1 MRSLLFCLVLGLS
14 LGAAE
19 PANASDI
26 TGTAKDAAGGS
37 LVGAQI
43 IVMTPQ
49 RTVVATATTDQGGK
63 FIVAGLPEGQYLV
76 LAKYPSLSER
86 QMPVTVGKT
95 PVTLDLVLEV
105 APVGQD
111 VTVTA
116 TPGGVESAARSTQ
129 QVNLISAD
137 EILARTKTVV
147 AQAVEGETAVNLQRT
162 SPGMAG
168 IFVRGLTGNKVN
180 IYIDGVRY
188 SNGAQRGGV
197 NTFLDLIDASTLENI
212 EVLRGT
218 SSAQYGSDALGG
230 SVQFLTKVA
239 PIAGEPKFGGS
250 VSFGGE
256 TGHNGGFGTGLLSY
270 ATPKFGVSG
279 SFSGRKT
286 GLYRPGDG
294 GNDSH
299 AASLRFLGVETDRL
313 YDDRMPDT
321 GFTQQASQVRANWV
335 VRPNISFV
343 ANYLRSRQDGANRW
357 HQIDG
362 GDGNLIAEL
371 NDLQLDLAYARME
384 ISGAGFLEHAS
395 LTYSFNTQRE
405 ERVNQGGNGSNTA
418 TISHEPERTTV
429 NGIQFNGTR
438 RLSAKH
444 TLLVGADAYFEKL
457 TSDAFNENPVTGAI
471 TDRRPRVPD
480 QATYNQ
486 IGAFGQITA
495 NAMDDKLVLTG
506 AARVGFNAYRAHA
519 SDAPAGSDGAPLWP
533 DDALDTTSFTYRL
546 GAAYTPKANWTVMT
560 SLSRGFRAPHMTD
573 LGTLGLT
580 GSGFEVAAPDIAG
593 RTAFVGSTADRNA
606 VSTGDAVEQVTSETS
621 LNFEGALRY
630 ASSRAKASVGMF
642 VNNIHGN
649 IQKQALILEQ
659 GAVGTTIGGE
669 TITEQTANGAVFV
682 AAAPTVP
689 VLVRANFDDARIWGF
704 ELSAEGKVATS
715 FTAGGTYTYLE
726 ARDLGTDLPPNI
738 EGGTPA
744 PGGTAWVR
752 YMPKDSKWWVEPY
765 LFFAADQPNLSSL
778 DLGDRRTGAS
788 RSRTNIQNFFRNGAR
803 NRGWIN
809 PGADGVFGNADD
821 ILIETGETLAQI
833 QDRVL
838 GVGVNSAPMYTA
850 VAAYTVFGIRAGMRF
865 GPHTILL
872 DFENLTD
879 EVYRGISWG
888 MDGAGRGFTARYML
902 KF

>member
-1 MRSLLFCLVLGLS
+1 LRKLFSFLLVS
-14 LGAAE
+14 IASAT
-19 PANASDI
+19 PAFANDL
-26 TGTAKDAAGGS
+26 TGTAKDAAGGA

-49 RTVVATATTDQGGK
+49 RAVVATATTDQGGK
-63 FIVAGLPEGQYLV
+63 FDIKGLAEGQYLV

-86 QMPVTVGKT
+86 QMPVTIAKT
-95 PVTLDLVLEV
+95 PVTIDLVLEV

-116 TPGGVESAARSTQ
+116 SPGGVTDATRVTQ

-137 EILARTKTVV
+137 DILARSKTVV

-180 IYIDGVRY
+180 VYVDGVRY

-197 NTFLDLIDASTLENI
+197 NTFLDLIDMSTLENI

-239 PIAGEPKFGGS
+239 PIAGQPKLNGS
-250 VSFGGE
+250 VTFGGE
-256 TGHNGGFGTGLLSY
+256 TGHNGGFGSGQLSY
-270 ATPKFGVSG
+270 ATPGFGVSG

-299 AASLRFLGVETDRL
+299 AASLRFLGVETSEL
-313 YDDRMPDT
+313 YEPRMPDT
-321 GFTQQASQVRANWV
+321 GFTQQAGQVRANWI

-343 ANYLRSRQDGANRW
+343 ANYLRTRQDGANRW
-357 HQIDG
+357 DQIDG
-362 GDGNLIAEL
+362 GDGNLVSEL
-371 NDLQLDLAYARME
+371 NDLQLDLAYGRLE
-384 ISGAGFLEHAS
+384 IASTGFLNHMS

-405 ERVNQGGNGSNTA
+405 ERVNQGGNGSSTA
-418 TISHEPERTTV
+418 TIGHEPERTTV
-429 NGIQFNGTR
+429 NGVQFNGTR
-438 RLSAKH
+438 RLSDRT
-444 TLLVGADAYFEKL
+444 TLMVGGDAYFEKL
-457 TSDAFNENPVTGAI
+457 TSDAYNVNPVTGAI

-486 IGAFGQITA
+486 IGGFGQVTM
-495 NAMDDKLVLTG
+495 NATDQLVLTG
-506 AARVGFNAYRAHA
+506 AARVGYNGYRAHA
-519 SDAPAGSDGAPLWP
+519 SDAPVGSDGKPMWP
-533 DDALDTTSFTYRL
+533 DDSLDETSFTYRI
-546 GAAYTPKANWTVMT
+546 GAAYTPKANWTLMT
-560 SLSRGFRAPHMTD
+560 ALSRGYRAPHMTD

-580 GSGFEVAAPDIAG
+580 GSGFEVAAPDVAD
-593 RTAFVGSTADRNA
+593 RTAFVGTTADGNA
-606 VSTGDAVEQVTSETS
+606 VSTGRAVEQVTSETS

-630 ASSRAKASVGMF
+630 SSDRAKASVGMF

-649 IQKQALILEQ
+649 IQKQAIILEP

-669 TITEQTANGAVFV
+669 VITSQTPNGAVFV

-689 VLVRANFDDARIWGF
+689 VLVRANFDEARIWGF
-704 ELSAEGKVATS
+704 ELSAEGKLGPAV
-715 FTAGGTYTYLE
+715 TAGGGYTYLH
-726 ARDLGTDLPPNI
+726 ARDLETDLPPNI

-744 PGGTAWVR
+744 PGGNVWAR
-752 YMPKDSKWWVEPY
+752 YMPSGSKWWVEPY
-765 LFFAADQPNLSSL
+765 LVFAADQPNLSTL
-778 DLGDRRTGAS
+778 DLGDRRTGAG

-803 NRGWIN
+803 NRGWIS
-809 PGADGVFGNADD
+809 PGADGTFGNADD
-821 ILIETGETLAQI
+821 ILIVTGETLAQV

-850 VAAYTVFGIRAGMRF
+850 VQAFTVFGIRGGMRF
-865 GPHTILL
+865 GPHTILV
-872 DFENLTD
+872 DFENLGD

-888 MDGAGRGFTARYML
+888 MDGSGRGISARYMF